1 VFLTDDGHAKAENLL
16 IEAGVLPEGV
26 SLYDA
31 SNILLMQHINSALRG
46 FQIINRLKFNRLSI
60 RCTRHTREL
69 VVESK
74 IVLKG
79 N

>member
-1 VFLTDDGHAKAENLL
+1 VVEEAGDYTIDEKHQQVFLTDDGHAKAENLL

-31 SNILLMQHINSALRG
+31 SNIL
-46 FQIINRLKFNRLSI
+46 KFNRLSI